1 MTRSPHPID
10 CHVGLRLKMR
20 RKMISL
26 SQEEL
31 GQKLGVTFQQVQ
43 KYERGANRVSASTLY
58 HLAKILDVPV
68 SFFFDDQDPVR
79 AAAVPDGFLTAPESV
94 VDPQLSSAETRALVA
109 AFFAIEDM
117 EVKQAMLRLLRALA
131 EKRAEPGNAT
141 PGRRRGRRAL
151 ADRPQYP
158 RTTS

>member
-1 MTRSPHPID
+1 
-10 CHVGLRLKMR
+10 MR
-20 RKMISL
+20 RQMVSL

-31 GQKLGVTFQQVQ
+31 GRRLGITFQQIQ
-43 KYERGANRVSASTLY
+43 KYERGANRISASTLY

-94 VDPQLSSAETRALVA
+94 VDPQLSSAETKALVA
-109 AFFAIEDM
+109 AFFAINDM

-141 PGRRRGRRAL
+141 PRRRRGRMAV
-151 ADRPQYP
+151 ADRPHSP
-158 RTTS
+158 KS